1 MFKSYGE
8 PYFCFSMQLTQ
19 LDSEVLTC
27 LPSAVVVPMS
37 VQFSNIL
44 QCNSDL
50 SWLCAT
56 QWPILDLDNSLSQT
70 LVLKCIVYYLASDL
84 CMHSSGVRPGITG
97 LLSWIH
103 SLSAIS
109 LIPSSPMKL
118 HILVLWPKT
127 WGFSY
132 PTLLWTS
139 HDCMHLGPS
148 GRKMEGKKISGGLL
162 HCLDCWKQT
171 LQHYLIW
178 FQLYNKCNTRWKL
191 QVLGVHKPSLPPLPL
206 KLPLGLPGGGVQE
219 KRVQR

>member
-1 MFKSYGE
+1 
-8 PYFCFSMQLTQ
+8 
-19 LDSEVLTC
+19 
-27 LPSAVVVPMS
+27 MS

-56 QWPILDLDNSLSQT
+56 QWPILDLDSSLSQT
-70 LVLKCIVYYLASDL
+70 SVLKCIVYYLASDL

-139 HDCMHLGPS
+139 YDYMHLGPS
-148 GRKMEGKKISGGLL
+148 GRKMEGKKNQWGFTPLFGLL
-162 HCLDCWKQT
+162 KANITALFDMVSIV
-171 LQHYLIW
+171 Y
-178 FQLYNKCNTRWKL
+178 KCNTRWKL
-191 QVLGVHKPSLPPLPL
+191 QVLGIHKPSLPHCHWSCHC
-206 KLPLGLPGGGVQE
+206 GTAWGWRAGE
-219 KRVQR
+219 KSTKIEK